1 MPVTAAVNGEG
12 KEGGDKE
19 YCHHGCGFPFRED
32 AFLIIRV
39 AYYPDIKRTDLKHVD
54 PYPVPFCISFIVQIN
69 EASDGYGKDISQSTE
84 TVIGRVHFFLGLVIF
99 KHKVEDKA
107 SNDAVLP
114 FADDP
119 VDQGSEEYQLDKNG
133 IVVCTVNTDTADLQV
148 VNGLLDVYLIHAE
161 CFDKYLNGEEEQKG
175 ENIAQKLFCKGQG
188 GVDLYE
194 CGLFCIFKGRGNKVA
209 RDNHKDGNS
218 HVYPEGK
225 PVIKLFVMSKV
236 IMGCNDHHY
245 GNTFD
250 NIYKTI
256 SRSHKASVNDISYL
270 SI

>member
-1 MPVTAAVNGEG
+1 MPVAAAVNGKG

-19 YCHHGCGFPFRED
+19 YCHHGGRFPFRED

-54 PYPVPFCISFIVQIN
+54 PYPVPFCISLIVQIN
-69 EASDGYGKDISQSTE
+69 EASDGYGKNISQSTE

-119 VDQGSEEYQLDKNG
+119 VDQGSEEHQLDENG
-133 IVVCTVNTDTADLQV
+133 IVVCTVNTDTADLQIV
-148 VNGLLDVYLIHAE
+148 YGLLNVDLIHAE
-161 CFDKYLNGEEEQKG
+161 GLDKYLNGEKKQKG
-175 ENIAQKLFCKGQG
+175 ENIAQKLFSKGQG

-194 CGLFCIFKGRGNKVA
+194 CGLFCIFKGSGNKVA
-209 RDNHKDGNS
+209 CNDHKNGNC

-225 PVIKLFVMSKV
+225 PVVKLFVMGKV
-236 IMGCNDHHY
+236 IMSGNDHY
-245 GNTFD
+245 NGETFD
-250 NIYKTI
+250 NIYETI
-256 SRSHKASVNDISYL
+256 SCSHKASVNDISYL